1 MWVPGRK
8 KSRCPNS
15 LVTERAASSARKDQ
29 LGAEASARVMAQA
42 YRGSPS
48 GPRLVTAP
56 SACAAREGAQ
66 CPHSS

>member
-8 KSRCPNS
+8 KSRCPKS

-42 YRGSPS
+42 
-48 GPRLVTAP
+48 
-56 SACAAREGAQ
+56 
-66 CPHSS
+66 